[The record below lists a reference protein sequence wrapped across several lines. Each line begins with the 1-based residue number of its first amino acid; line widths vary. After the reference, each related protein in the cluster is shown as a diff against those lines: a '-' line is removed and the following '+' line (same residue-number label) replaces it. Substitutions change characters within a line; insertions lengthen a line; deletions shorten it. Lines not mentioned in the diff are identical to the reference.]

1 MRSNKKQTEE
11 TIFYAITFMAVFKF
25 IGISAVRV
33 YVWVCVCDA
42 NYELNLLTV
51 NDYKWQDF
59 TQML

>member
-1 MRSNKKQTEE
+1 
-11 TIFYAITFMAVFKF
+11 MAVFKF
-25 IGISAVRV
+25 KGISTVRA
-33 YVWVCVCDA
+33 YEWVGVCDA